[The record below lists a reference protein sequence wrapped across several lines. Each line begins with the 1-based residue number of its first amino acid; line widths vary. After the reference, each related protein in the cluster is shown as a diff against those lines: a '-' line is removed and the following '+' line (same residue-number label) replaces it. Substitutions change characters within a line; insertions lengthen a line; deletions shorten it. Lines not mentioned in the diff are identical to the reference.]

1 MNKFTILQKRVKRA
15 LAEYEKLRKEVDDDP
30 ENPIMNLYETI
41 QRESQPFVKGHFTLA
56 VVGEMSAGKSTF
68 INALLGQRGL
78 LPSAY
83 GQTTCVLTEIIDSD
97 KDSIEVTFADGKIKN
112 VDSKS
117 LRSLVAIPSEYE
129 NLPVNEV
136 NNLIVRGLSFSEIC
150 KKKTTLS
157 QLQSGIEIDESLLR
171 KYVSSHNKSNI
182 PAKVIVKHPLPE
194 TYKGWKIVDTPGVG
208 AIGGIEQAT
217 KDFINGKDENGYNN
231 VDAIIFVNS
240 GRLQLQRS
248 GFNRF
253 VEDTYDTIYPEAR
266 RRMFL
271 VITCAADPNFIAH
284 EEEEI
289 DRAKK
294 LFIDKYKLKE
304 ERLVCVDSIC
314 SMFLEYVKGKNLD
327 LKTLKKKCVPEDW
340 ISEDWKASIDTRNVF
355 RDMLDEDE
363 VEPDNKNLLKYFDE
377 YSGINELRE
386 KLNDFAEEE
395 KSKVFRNLMN
405 HINQDVTK
413 LRLLIKK
420 KEETKGQKL
429 KSTKADFAKKVAEE
443 KNKLDQLNLQ
453 KDSALQK
460 IRRQYSKQKVAS
472 RFGTISSQ
480 VFALR
485 NEDAIYKVRNKAEI
499 LLSKVEEVK
508 NQIYEG
514 LASEFESAFA
524 NLQDQL
530 KVVMPTV
537 DFPTITRNVKKRN
550 TTKGQR
556 IGYEQKRTTGFVG
569 GAKRFFGSIVGKKSW
584 GYEDDLTRPKYE
596 PDIVNHDKELKEFKL
611 AVITEFHD
619 NLKKFIS
626 LLSKRIELIGTEVSQ
641 SIEKKISSQQSQYD
655 ALLAE
660 DDTTVVEKEYNLVIE
675 KLKTIEIAIKK
686 IESI

>member
-1 MNKFTILQKRVKRA
+1 MDKFTILQKRAKRA
-15 LAEYEKLRKEVDDDP
+15 LDEYEKLRKDLDIKDP
-30 ENPIMNLYETI
+30 MLYETI

-136 NNLIVRGLSFSEIC
+136 NSLIVRGLSFNDIY
-150 KKKTTLS
+150 KKKATLS

-194 TYKGWKIVDTPGVG
+194 AYKGWKIVDTPGVG

-217 KDFINGKDENGYNN
+217 KDFINSKDENGYNS

-253 VEDTYDTIYPEAR
+253 VEDTFDTIYEEAR

-271 VITCAADPNFIAH
+271 IITCAADPNFIAH
-284 EEEEI
+284 EEEEL

-314 SMFLEYVKGKNLD
+314 SMFLEYVKGQNLD
-327 LKTLKKKCVPEDW
+327 LKTLKKKNVPTDWAIEDW
-340 ISEDWKASIDTRNVF
+340 EASINTRNVF
-355 RDMLDEDE
+355 KNMLEEDE

-386 KLNDFAEEE
+386 KLNDFAEQE
-395 KSKVFRNLMN
+395 KSKVFRNLMD
-405 HINQDVTK
+405 HINKDVTT
-413 LRLLIKK
+413 LRLLLKK
-420 KEETKGQKL
+420 NEETIGQRL
-429 KSTKADFAKKVAEE
+429 KSTKAEFAKKVAIE
-443 KNKLDQLNLQ
+443 KNKLDQLKSQ
-453 KDSALQK
+453 KDSDLQK
-460 IRRQYSKQKVAS
+460 IRTRYSKLRISV
-472 RFGTISSQ
+472 RFERIEGELIG
-480 VFALR
+480 LR
-485 NEDAIYKVRNKAEI
+485 GLDSIYIVRNKAEK
-499 LLSKVEEVK
+499 LLNDVEEAK
-508 NQIYEG
+508 TEIFNN
-514 LASEFESAFA
+514 LSSDFETAFN
-524 NLQDQL
+524 NLQDKL
-530 KVVMPTV
+530 NIVMPTI
-537 DFPTITRNVKKRN
+537 DFATIARNAERQN
-550 TTKGQR
+550 TAKGEC
-556 IGYEQKRTTGFVG
+556 IGYEQKQTSGFLG
-569 GAKRFFGSIVGKKSW
+569 GAKRFFGSIFGQKSW
-584 GYEDDLTRPKYE
+584 GYEDDRTKPIYG
-596 PDIVNHDKELKEFKL
+596 PDVVNHEKELKDFKDT
-611 AVITEFHD
+611 VITKFQE
-619 NLKKFIS
+619 NLKAFITTMS
-626 LLSKRIELIGTEVSQ
+626 EKLELVGAEVSQ
-641 SIEKKISSQQSQYD
+641 SIDKKVASQQSQYD
-655 ALLAE
+655 AVLEE
-660 DDTTVVEKEYNLVIE
+660 DNTAILEKEYNLVAN
-675 KLKTIEIAIKK
+675 KLKVVEMAIKTIE
-686 IESI
+686 SI

>member
-1 MNKFTILQKRVKRA
+1 MDKFTILQKRVKRA
-15 LAEYEKLRKEVDDDP
+15 LAEYEKLRKDLGIKDP
-30 ENPIMNLYETI
+30 MLYETI

-136 NNLIVRGLSFSEIC
+136 NSLIVRGLSFNDIY
-150 KKKTTLS
+150 KKKATLS

-194 TYKGWKIVDTPGVG
+194 AYKGWKIVDTPGVG

-217 KDFINGKDENGYNN
+217 KDFINSKDENGYNS

-253 VEDTYDTIYPEAR
+253 VEDTFDTIYEEAR

-271 VITCAADPNFIAH
+271 IITCAADPNFIAH
-284 EEEEI
+284 EEEEL

-314 SMFLEYVKGKNLD
+314 SMFLEYVKGQNLD
-327 LKTLKKKCVPEDW
+327 LKTLKKKNVPTDWAIEDW
-340 ISEDWKASIDTRNVF
+340 EASINTRNVF
-355 RDMLDEDE
+355 KNMLEEDE

-386 KLNDFAEEE
+386 KLNDFAEQE
-395 KSKVFRNLMN
+395 KSKVFRNLMD
-405 HINQDVTK
+405 HINKDVTT
-413 LRLLIKK
+413 LRLLLKK
-420 KEETKGQKL
+420 NEETIGQRL
-429 KSTKADFAKKVAEE
+429 KSTKAEFAKKVAIE
-443 KNKLDQLNLQ
+443 KNKLDQLKSQ
-453 KDSALQK
+453 KDSDLQK
-460 IRRQYSKQKVAS
+460 IRTRYSKLRISV
-472 RFGTISSQ
+472 RFERIEGELIG
-480 VFALR
+480 LR
-485 NEDAIYKVRNKAEI
+485 GLDSIYIVRNKAEK
-499 LLSKVEEVK
+499 LLNDVEEAK
-508 NQIYEG
+508 TEIFNN
-514 LASEFESAFA
+514 LSSDFETAFN
-524 NLQDQL
+524 NLQDKL
-530 KVVMPTV
+530 NIVMPTI
-537 DFPTITRNVKKRN
+537 DFATIARNAERQN
-550 TTKGQR
+550 TTKGEC
-556 IGYEQKRTTGFVG
+556 IGYEQKQTSGFLG
-569 GAKRFFGSIVGKKSW
+569 GAKRFFGSIFGQKSW
-584 GYEDDLTRPKYE
+584 GYEDDRTKPIYG
-596 PDIVNHDKELKEFKL
+596 PDVVNHEKELKDFKDT
-611 AVITEFHD
+611 VITKFQE
-619 NLKKFIS
+619 NLKAFITS
-626 LLSKRIELIGTEVSQ
+626 MSEKLELVGAEVSQ
-641 SIEKKISSQQSQYD
+641 SIDKKVASQQSQYD
-655 ALLAE
+655 AVLEE
-660 DDTTVVEKEYNLVIE
+660 DNTAILEKEYNLVAN
-675 KLKTIEIAIKK
+675 KLKVVEMAIKTIE
-686 IESI
+686 SI